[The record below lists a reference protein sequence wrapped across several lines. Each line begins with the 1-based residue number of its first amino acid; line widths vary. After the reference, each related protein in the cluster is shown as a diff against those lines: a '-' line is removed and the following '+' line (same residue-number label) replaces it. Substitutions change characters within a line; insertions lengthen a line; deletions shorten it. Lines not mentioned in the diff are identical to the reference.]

1 MSNQKNEDSPVTQ
14 QIGILNFR
22 INDML
27 TQLNIVIKTMSAENA
42 DLKKENFELKAKYK
56 ETNKP

>member
-1 MSNQKNEDSPVTQ
+1 MTNQQNEASPLMQ

-27 TQLNIVIKTMSAENA
+27 TQLNAVIKIVTDENA
-42 DLKKENFELKAKYK
+42 ALKRENAELKAK
-56 ETNKP
+56 